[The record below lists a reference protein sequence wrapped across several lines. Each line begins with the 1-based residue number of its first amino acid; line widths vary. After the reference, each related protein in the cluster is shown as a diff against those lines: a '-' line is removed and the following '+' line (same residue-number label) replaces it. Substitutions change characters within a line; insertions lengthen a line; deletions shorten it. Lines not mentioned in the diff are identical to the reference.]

1 MTAEEADPVRL
12 RGRRGM
18 AVRTLVALSIVL
30 GLAIISEKVLHWV
43 DLLAVGGRVVSVS
56 EVQPENGRAYIGRLS
71 DSSLSS
77 DKKPSPALLYLV
89 ETHRGGPFDRLQS
102 HVGESYLLR
111 YLAALWL
118 GRFPYD
124 TYETWV
130 ALGPGNAL
138 HDDIRQRGGGRYS
151 IWNGYVY
158 FSPPEGTDVG
168 RGSRVVVVVPVL
180 DPNVVA
186 AVRGGLDAAI
196 ACISGL
202 LALGTAGLM
211 LGWLVRRSVIAQ
223 NIVPGVVISCVLVL
237 VLALGG
243 EWYLRETTPF
253 TKSEVYWPTRLDG
266 VAGVLFVPGAEV
278 RWTNGLDFWS
288 VQRANSLGF
297 LDREPVIP
305 KPADTF
311 RIALVGDSFVE
322 AAQLPIEQKLQTIL
336 GNILRDRVDIQ
347 KFDVVALGYSG
358 TGQANQ
364 LGFFERYKEALQ
376 PDLVILIF
384 VQNDF
389 SNNSRV
395 LESIRNAWDP
405 DHLPRPFVEPDGKGG
420 VRRFPIDPGWAKYS
434 LPGGTILGRLDHWR
448 QTSDFYKAQFAGW
461 DWQQADI
468 DSEFYQNDPLPP
480 AFIQALASTHAAFAE
495 FKRHAEE
502 DGFRLMVVAADNV
515 ANGPYG
521 DDRDHNQIRR
531 LRTILDDLQIPLLDL
546 YPEFVK
552 RGGPA
557 KTHWAH
563 DAHWN
568 ATGHQWAAEAIF
580 DTLASQRLIAP
591 MTKATEM
598 LPPGNR

>member
-12 RGRRGM
+12 RGRKGM
-18 AVRTLVALSIVL
+18 TVRTLVALSIIL
-30 GLAIISEKVLHWV
+30 GLAAISEKVFEWV
-43 DLLAVGGRVVSVS
+43 DLRAVGGRTVSVS
-56 EVQPENGRAYIGRLS
+56 DIQAETGHAFIGRLS

-77 DKKPSPALLYLV
+77 DTEPSPGRLYLV
-89 ETHRGGPFDRLQS
+89 ETRRGGPFDHLQS
-102 HVGESYLLR
+102 FVDESYLLR
-111 YLAALWL
+111 YLAALWR
-118 GRFPYD
+118 GKFPYD
-124 TYETWV
+124 TYENWV

-138 HDDIRQRGGGRYS
+138 HDDIRQLGGGRYS

-158 FSPPEGTDVG
+158 FSAPAGTDVG
-168 RGSRVVVVVPVL
+168 RSSRMVVVVPAVV
-180 DPNVVA
+180 PKVVA
-186 AVRGGLDAAI
+186 AVLNVVI
-196 ACISGL
+196 FCVSGL
-202 LALGTAGLM
+202 FALGAAGLM

-223 NIVPGVVISCVLVL
+223 NIVPGVVISCVVVL
-237 VLALGG
+237 ALALGG
-243 EWYLRETTPF
+243 EWYLRATTPF
-253 TKSEVYWPTRLDG
+253 SQSEVRWPTILDG
-266 VAGVLFVPGAEV
+266 VAGVLFEPGAEV
-278 RWTNGLDFWS
+278 RWSNGLDFWS

-336 GNILRDRVDIQ
+336 GDLLRDRLDIQ

-364 LGFFERYKEALQ
+364 LGFFERYKKALQ
-376 PDLVILIF
+376 PDLVILVF

-389 SNNSRV
+389 ANNSRI
-395 LESIRNAWDP
+395 LESIRNGWDP
-405 DHLPRPFVEPDGKGG
+405 DHQPRPFVEPDGKGG
-420 VRRFPIDPGWAKYS
+420 VRRFPVDLGWAKYS
-434 LPGGTILGRLDHWR
+434 LPGDTSLGRLEHLR
-448 QTSDFYKAQFAGW
+448 RTSDFYKAQFAGW
-461 DWQQADI
+461 DWQLADT
-468 DSEFYQNDPLPP
+468 DFEFYQNDPLPP
-480 AFIQALASTHAAFAE
+480 AFVEALAATRAALAE

-521 DDRDHNQIRR
+521 DDRDSNQIRR

-580 DTLASQRLIAP
+580 DTLVSKRLIAP